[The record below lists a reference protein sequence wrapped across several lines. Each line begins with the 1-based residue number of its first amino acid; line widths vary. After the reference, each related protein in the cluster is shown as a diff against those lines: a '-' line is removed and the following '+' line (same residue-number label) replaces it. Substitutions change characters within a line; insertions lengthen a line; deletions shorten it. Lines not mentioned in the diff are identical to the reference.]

1 MPLLSAASSH
11 LLLIDFQAR
20 LMPAIFERAAV
31 TAQAGRLLAAARIMG
46 VPRSFTEQVPDKLGA
61 TVADLAPQP
70 GEAVLSKCGFDA
82 GPETGLDTHVAAGHG
97 IVVAGCETHV
107 CVLQTVLGLL
117 AAGRDVAVVADATGS
132 RSPANREAAL
142 ARMARHG
149 ADLVT
154 TEMAIFEW
162 LGRAD
167 HPSFREVIGLVR

>member
-1 MPLLSAASSH
+1 MSRRGTGSSW
-11 LLLIDFQAR
+11 
-20 LMPAIFERAAV
+20 RAA
-31 TAQAGRLLAAARIMG
+31 RR
-46 VPRSFTEQVPDKLGA
+46 
-61 TVADLAPQP
+61 
-70 GEAVLSKCGFDA
+70 
-82 GPETGLDTHVAAGHG
+82 
-97 IVVAGCETHV
+97 HV

-167 HPSFREVIGLVR
+167 HPGFREVIGLVR